1 MAIQKGVSTI
11 LFFDF
16 EVFKYD
22 WLVVGIDPIHKKE
35 YVIVND
41 KRKLQKL
48 YNDYKQDI
56 WIGYN
61 CRNYDQ
67 YILKSILLDFN
78 PKEVNDFIIVK
89 KRKGWE
95 YSSLFNKISLNLF
108 DVMPNPPVSL
118 KTLEGFLG
126 YNIHETSVPFSIE
139 RKLTNHE
146 IEETIKYCRFD
157 VQNTIEVFLKRKDEF
172 DAQMDLLKAFKLPLS
187 CLGKTQ
193 AQLAAV
199 ILDAKAV
206 RFNDD
211 WNIRLPDNVQLGKYK
226 AVGEWFL
233 NPDNHR
239 EDASLVMNI
248 AGLEHTIAWGGV
260 HAGIPQTTV
269 EVADDEVMFDAD
281 VGQLYPNI
289 MRIYNLLSRAARKP
303 EMLGYVLDTSMRL
316 KAEGK
321 KKEREPYKRQCNIFY
336 GAMGDKFN
344 PLYDEL
350 HRKLVCVF
358 GQVFLIDLIDK
369 IEDIVYLINS
379 NTDGIFFKVKKKDVA
394 ELKRRVDEWQVRTGL
409 EMEYS
414 EFTKFISK
422 DVNNYLAVKA
432 DGKIH
437 AKGAYVKNLSDLD
450 YDLPI
455 VNEAL
460 RNYMIFGT
468 PVEVTINSCTDFRKF
483 QKVVKLST
491 KYDWVEHEQGYST
504 RQGYTCAKGFNI
516 HHNDH
521 CWGSNFEAKRGY
533 KGRSVC
539 EGCKHR
545 KVANF
550 PLYVNTVK
558 YDNKAYR
565 VFASKDHNDG
575 RLLKCDG
582 VRNPAKFGNT
592 PDHCFIENGDIR
604 DMKIPSKLDRQYYI
618 ELAYKRLDDFG
629 VK

>member
-1 MAIQKGVSTI
+1 MIFI
-11 LFFDF
+11 DF
-16 EVFKYD
+16 EVFKFN
-22 WLVVGIDPIHKKE
+22 WLCVAIDPIKQKE
-35 YVIVND
+35 YILVDD
-41 KRKLQKL
+41 KPGLEKL
-48 YNDYKQDI
+48 YKEYRNDI
-56 WIGYN
+56 WVTYN
-61 CRNYDQ
+61 GRNYDQ
-67 YILKSILLDFN
+67 YILKAILLGFE
-78 PKEVNDFIIVK
+78 PKKVNDWIIVK
-89 KRKGWE
+89 NRKGWE
-95 YSSLFNKISLNLF
+95 FSSTFNKVSLNLF

-118 KTLEGFLG
+118 KTLEGFMG
-126 YNIHETSVPFSIE
+126 YNIHETSVPFNIG
-139 RKLTNHE
+139 RKLTVRE
-146 IEETIKYCRFD
+146 IQETIKYCRFD
-157 VQNTIEVFLKRKDEF
+157 VLNTIEVFLKRKGEF
-172 DAQMDLLKAFKLPLS
+172 DAQMDLLKAFNLPLS
-187 CLGKTQ
+187 HLGKTQ

-211 WNIRLPDNVQLGKYK
+211 WDIRLPENVRLGKYK

-233 NPDNHR
+233 NKNNHQ

-260 HAGIPQTTV
+260 HAGIPQTTIIC
-269 EVADDEVMFDAD
+269 EEDEVMFDAD

-336 GAMGDKFN
+336 GAEGDKFN
-344 PLYDEL
+344 PLYDPL
-350 HRKLVCVF
+350 HRTLVCVF

-369 IEDIVYLINS
+369 IEDIIFLINS
-379 NTDGIFFKVKKKDVA
+379 NTDGIFFKVKKKDVP
-394 ELKRRVDEWQVRTGL
+394 ELKRRVDEWQIRTGL
-409 EMEYS
+409 EMEYC

-437 AKGAYVKNLSDLD
+437 AKGAYVKDLSDLD

-468 PVEVTINSCTDFRKF
+468 PVEVTVNSCTNFRKF
-483 QKVVKLST
+483 QKIVKLSS
-491 KYDWVEHEQGYST
+491 KYQWVEHEQGYNPT
-504 RQGYTCAKGFNI
+504 FTPRG
-516 HHNDH
+516 
-521 CWGSNFEAKRGY
+521 KRIDNY
-533 KGRSVC
+533 NSSI
-539 EGCKHR
+539 
-545 KVANF
+545 
-550 PLYVNTVK
+550 K

-575 RLLKCDG
+575 RLLKCKKVTDTLAG
-582 VRNPAKFGNT
+582 YLPDLPDKKDKFGNT

-604 DMKIPSKLDRQYYI
+604 EMKIPDKLDRQYYI
-618 ELAYKRLDDFG
+618 DLAYKRLMDFG
-629 VK
+629 L

>member
-1 MAIQKGVSTI
+1 M
-11 LFFDF
+11 
-16 EVFKYD
+16 
-22 WLVVGIDPIHKKE
+22 VGIDPIQQKE
-35 YVIVND
+35 YVIVNNQEQLKD
-41 KRKLQKL
+41 L
-48 YNDYKQDI
+48 YETYKNDI
-56 WIGYN
+56 WVGYN

-67 YILKSILLDFN
+67 YILKAILLGFE
-78 PKEVNDFIIVK
+78 PKKVNDWIIVK
-89 KRKGWE
+89 NRKGWE

-118 KTLEGFLG
+118 KTLEGFMG
-126 YNIHETSVPFSIE
+126 YNIHETSVPFDIN
-139 RKLTNHE
+139 RRLTDKE
-146 IEETIKYCRFD
+146 IQETIKYCRFD
-157 VQNTIEVFLKRKDEF
+157 VTNTIEVFLKRKDEF
-172 DAQMDLLKAFKLPLS
+172 DAQMDLLKAFNLPLS
-187 CLGKTQ
+187 HLGKTQ

-206 RFNDD
+206 RYNDD
-211 WNIRLPDNVQLGKYK
+211 WDIRLPNNVQLGKYK

-233 NPDNHR
+233 DKNNHQ

-269 EVADDEVMFDAD
+269 EVAEDEVMFDAD

-289 MRIYNLLSRAARKP
+289 MRIYGLLSRAARKP

-321 KKEREPYKRQCNIFY
+321 TKEREPYKRQCNIFY
-336 GAMGDKFN
+336 GAEGDKFN
-344 PLYDEL
+344 PLYDPL
-350 HRKLVCVF
+350 HRTLVCVF
-358 GQVFLIDLIDK
+358 GECFLIDLLDK
-369 IEDIVYLINS
+369 IEDIIYLINS
-379 NTDGIFFKVKKKDVA
+379 NTDGIFFKCKKKDVP
-394 ELKRRVDEWQVRTGL
+394 ELKRRIGEWEKRTGL
-409 EMEYS
+409 EMDYK

-422 DVNNYLAVKA
+422 DVNNYLAIQVN
-432 DGKIH
+432 GKIH

-468 PVEVTINSCTDFRKF
+468 PVGVTVNSCSDFRKF
-483 QKVVKLST
+483 QKIVKLSS
-491 KYDWVEHEQGYST
+491 KYKWVEHEQGYAPT
-504 RQGYTCAKGFNI
+504 YTPRGKRMDNY
-516 HHNDH
+516 D
-521 CWGSNFEAKRGY
+521 GSI
-533 KGRSVC
+533 
-539 EGCKHR
+539 
-545 KVANF
+545 
-550 PLYVNTVK
+550 K

-604 DMKIPSKLDRQYYI
+604 DMKIPDKLDRQYYI
-618 ELAYKRLDDFG
+618 DLAYKRLKDFG
-629 VK
+629 LS